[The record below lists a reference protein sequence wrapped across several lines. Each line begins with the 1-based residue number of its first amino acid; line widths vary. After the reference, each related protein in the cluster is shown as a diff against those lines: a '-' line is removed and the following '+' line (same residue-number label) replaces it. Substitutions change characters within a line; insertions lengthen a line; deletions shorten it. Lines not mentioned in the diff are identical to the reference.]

1 MCYCAKETKST
12 SVLIL
17 PHRSGTLGDSEDGRS
32 RREGGSAGELIC
44 FHLSSTFGSHSSTQ
58 CPLSP
63 DSLWSSS
70 ILSCLSLTLLS
81 LLPCP
86 AVISFLF
93 FTSTLHLTHLSSLP
107 SPHTLTHAHT
117 VLCPGYITMK
127 KLTSHHLIQQ
137 VLSPTRS
144 SAISNSPSHSTLQQ
158 Q

>member
-1 MCYCAKETKST
+1 MCVHVILQPWHLRVCMCYRAKETKST

-63 DSLWSSS
+63 DPLWLSS

-86 AVISFLF
+86 AVTSFLF

-107 SPHTLTHAHT
+107 SHTHT
-117 VLCPGYITMK
+117 
-127 KLTSHHLIQQ
+127 
-137 VLSPTRS
+137 R
-144 SAISNSPSHSTLQQ
+144 AHSTLSRLYNNEEAD
-158 Q
+158 